1 MDALNYKVPQYS
13 ENSETYKMRHQINMD
28 DYATFK
34 WRGMSSYDE
43 EVPNAN
49 GDTYYQGFGCFI
61 INNKD
66 LQWTNYAGFSDE
78 FTKPM
83 FSSFPAYMGTTFN
96 QKQIKIKLGVYWIT
110 HDDYRAFLNWLS
122 PEMVGNFEFDYNK
135 GWQYRAK
142 VSNLTET
149 TYYTIGINEN
159 GENVY
164 YAELTLTLKTVEDN
178 AVTYKEPW
186 PYSLYTNK
194 KILSQSNQESEPRN
208 YYILTHDDIVQQLYL
223 PGGNQSNIKQ
233 ITPASELST
242 DLHYYDTI
250 KWKGNY
256 IDYAVYLKI
265 LPDTTYGSFPN
276 SYVDILNEQ
285 SSYLLFNFTTN
296 TFNNISEYIIKID
309 YYAQTGQLLINNQII
324 SDINT
329 LDSAGNQ
336 IINSYQ
342 VNKFIL
348 PGNLNNKGL
357 DYKVSASMNGATFNF
372 TPFVLE
378 LVYQYGTSV
387 NDKQRKYRWEWEYDK
402 EAEEYKKPDPTIVY
416 NTNNIEVWS
425 KREL

>member
-13 ENSETYKMRHQINMD
+13 KNSEIYKMRHQINMD

-43 EVPNAN
+43 KVPNKD
-49 GDTYYQGFGCFI
+49 DTYQGFGCFI

-96 QKQIKIKLGVYWIT
+96 QKQIKIKLGIYWIT
-110 HDDYRAFLNWLS
+110 HDDYRAFLNWFS
-122 PEMVGNFEFDYNK
+122 PEIVGNFEFDYNK
-135 GWQYRAK
+135 GWQYRVK

-178 AVTYKEPW
+178 AVTYKESW
-186 PYSLYTNK
+186 PYSVYTNK
-194 KILSQSNQESEPRN
+194 EVPSQSDPESIPHN
-208 YYILTHDDIVQQLYL
+208 YYILTHDNIVQNLIINN
-223 PGGNQSNIKQ
+223 PITPVNIKQ
-233 ITPASELST
+233 ITPVSELST

-250 KWKGNY
+250 TWSGNY

-265 LPDTTYGSFPN
+265 LPNQEYGSFPD
-276 SYVDILNEQ
+276 SYIDTLNNEQ

-296 TFNNISEYIIKID
+296 IMTDVQNYPIKID

-348 PGNLNNKGL
+348 PGSLNNKGL
-357 DYKVSASMNGATFNF
+357 DYKISASMNDIDFNV

-378 LVYQYGTSV
+378 LVYQCGENFETR
-387 NDKQRKYRWEWEYDK
+387 QTKYRWPISGTTSKQE
-402 EAEEYKKPDPTIVY
+402 IY
-416 NTNNIEVWS
+416 NTNNTEIWS